1 MKCESALCVTLAF
14 SSYFVLACL
23 PPAVRWRWGLPVSLL
38 TSIAT
43 VVLLFVVAK
52 FGIERWFVTPL
63 REGIDCGDEGRG
75 LDDCDTVLLFAR
87 CRDARRSRGWQ
98 SCGPSLPRG
107 GATPGVEDERRV

>member
-14 SSYFVLACL
+14 SLSFILACV
-23 PPAVRWRWGLPVSLL
+23 PPAVRWRWGLAVSLL

-63 REGIDCGDEGRG
+63 PEGIDCGDEGRG
-75 LDDCDTVLLFAR
+75 LEVAIPFFFLPAAATLAGAGLAVLWSIFA
-87 CRDARRSRGWQ
+87 ALRRYAGRT
-98 SCGPSLPRG
+98 R
-107 GATPGVEDERRV
+107 